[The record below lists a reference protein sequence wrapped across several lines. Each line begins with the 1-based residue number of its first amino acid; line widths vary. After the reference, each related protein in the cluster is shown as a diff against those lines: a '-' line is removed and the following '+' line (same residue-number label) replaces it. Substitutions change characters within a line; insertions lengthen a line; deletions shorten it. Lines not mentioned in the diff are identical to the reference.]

1 MYQFWL
7 KAILFFSVIGQA
19 LAQDLGNSP
28 YSQAG
33 IGDLRLSATASQQ
46 AFPGSISNY
55 SMPFLINSVNPS
67 QLGRLSKTKSTIFES
82 SAVVQY
88 KRLRQNTNKQNDF
101 GGSLDYLQLAFP
113 VSNRLGACIGLT
125 PYSSA
130 NSQNTLTESI
140 INSNF
145 QSDVNYQ
152 REGGIN
158 NLFLGLGYDFAP
170 IFGVDSVRNRLLLG
184 GKVNYVFGSV
194 IDQTIASIVEGPN
207 QNAAFQANLY
217 RRTSYTDF
225 TFEGGLTYI
234 RRVGKDYKLHLGAVA
249 SIGNNLNS
257 KRFTSLNMEVVGNPD
272 VKVYVDTLA
281 NNLKGNVSLPTRF
294 MAGFTFERDYKW
306 AFSAEAGWQ
315 DWSNFTSFEQK
326 SNFKQSLTIGAGVQW
341 MPDFFSVSKG
351 FWRRTIFRGGVQWQ
365 QTPLVV
371 NDQNI
376 RDISLRLGATI
387 PFGRTGGILSL
398 TFAGGQKGTLTNN
411 LVRENYFRANIGIT
425 INDRWFLKPKFD

>member
-7 KAILFFSVIGQA
+7 KAILFFSVAGQVF
-19 LAQDLGNSP
+19 AQDLGNSP

-46 AFPGSISNY
+46 AFPGSTSNY

-67 QLGRLSKTKSTIFES
+67 QLGRLSKTKSTIFET
-82 SAVVQY
+82 SAVAQY
-88 KRLRQNTNKQNDF
+88 KRLRQNNNKQNDF

-113 VSNRLGACIGLT
+113 IS
-125 PYSSA
+125 
-130 NSQNTLTESI
+130 LTEAI
-140 INSNF
+140 INSDF

-170 IFGVDSVRNRLLLG
+170 LFGSDSVRNRLLLG

-234 RRVGKDYKLHLGAVA
+234 RRMGKDYKLHLGAVA

-257 KRFTSLNMEVVGNPD
+257 KRFESLNMEVVGNPD
-272 VKVYVDTLA
+272 VKVHVDTLS

-294 MAGFTFERDYKW
+294 MAGFTFEREYKW

-315 DWSNFTSFEQK
+315 DWSNFTSFEKK
-326 SNFKQSLTIGAGVQW
+326 SDFKQSLTIGAGVQW

-376 RDISLRLGATI
+376 RDISIRLGATI